1 MTLTVTFTLTKYC
14 FIQRWSRHQYSQRNR
29 PKNICIFNISET
41 QVLLSFS
48 TYLDNG
54 LKDAVMVKCFLPTDH
69 QVGLIDLCVKN
80 YCIQGNFHPFFPCQ
94 QVNWTLGDSH
104 KKNYL
109 VWANSRHGA
118 KLCASERSAKN
129 YTVTCSVKMTLHAY
143 SKR

>member
-54 LKDAVMVKCFLPTDH
+54 LKDTVMVKWFLPTDH
-69 QVGLIDLCVKN
+69 QVGLFDLSVKN
-80 YCIQGNFHPFFPCQ
+80 YCIQGNFHPFCPCQ

-109 VWANSRHGA
+109 VWANSRWGET
-118 KLCASERSAKN
+118 LCKWKK
-129 YTVTCSVKMTLHAY
+129 CKKIHSVKMTLHAY